1 MESICLHHTTQKTHK
16 SAAHKKKI
24 KLFNVHSVSIAENY
38 RHVIKSSRYSKHKF
52 FKAHSACLDL
62 ARVELWRARGVIF
75 S

>member
-38 RHVIKSSRYSKHKF
+38 RHVIKSSDIQSINF
-52 FKAHSACLDL
+52 LAHSACLDL